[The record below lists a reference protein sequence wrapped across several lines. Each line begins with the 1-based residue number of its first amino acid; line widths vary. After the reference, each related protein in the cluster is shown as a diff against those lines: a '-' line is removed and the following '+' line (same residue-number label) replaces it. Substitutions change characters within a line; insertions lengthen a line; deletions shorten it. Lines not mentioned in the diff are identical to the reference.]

1 MIDLPRLAILPAL
14 LLLCAC
20 PSDKKAAAPPR
31 LAEDTTPVN
40 LDTVKTDI
48 PAAAPDT
55 FTALKRAVRASTT
68 IPDAPPALLEVVQR
82 EQAFSKF
89 CYQEFG
95 EKADPTLVGGVA
107 MVVTV
112 GGDGVSDA
120 RVRAD
125 SWSSKA
131 GKQVNGCL
139 NDKAAKA
146 WKIQA
151 DAVKPG
157 QYVVQLAF
165 RPT

>member
-1 MIDLPRLAILPAL
+1 MRRMIMVPAL
-14 LLLCAC
+14 VLLCAC
-20 PSDKKAAAPPR
+20 PSDKKVAAPPV
-31 LAEDTTPVN
+31 AQDTTPVD
-40 LDTVKTDI
+40 LSAVKTDM

-55 FTALKRAVRASTT
+55 FKPPVFAKPGVSTK
-68 IPDAPPALLEVVQR
+68 IPNAPPELLEVVQR

-95 EKADPTLVGGVA
+95 EKADPSLQGGVA

-112 GGDGVSDA
+112 NGDGVSDA
-120 RVRAD
+120 KVKAD
-125 SWSSKA
+125 SWTSKA

-139 NDKAAKA
+139 NEKATRA
-146 WKIQA
+146 WKIPA

-165 RPT
+165 RPS

>member
-1 MIDLPRLAILPAL
+1 MRLMMLVPAL
-14 LLLCAC
+14 VLLCAC
-20 PSDKKAAAPPR
+20 PSDKKTAPPP
-31 LAEDTTPVN
+31 LAQDTTPVD
-40 LDTVKTDI
+40 LSAVKTDM

-55 FTALKRAVRASTT
+55 FKPPVFMKPGSSKQ
-68 IPDAPPALLEVVQR
+68 IPNAPAELLEVVQR

-95 EKADPTLVGGVA
+95 EKADPSLQGGVA

-112 GGDGVSDA
+112 GGEGVNDA
-120 RVRAD
+120 RVKAD
-125 SWSSKA
+125 SWTSKA

-139 NDKAAKA
+139 NEKAARA
-146 WKIQA
+146 WKIPA

-165 RPT
+165 RPS

>member
-1 MIDLPRLAILPAL
+1 MRRMMLVPAL

-20 PSDKKAAAPPR
+20 PSDKKAAPPPV
-31 LAEDTTPVN
+31 AQDTTPVD
-40 LDTVKTDI
+40 LSAVKTDM

-55 FTALKRAVRASTT
+55 FKPPVFAKAGVSVK
-68 IPDAPPALLEVVQR
+68 IPNAPAELLEVVQR

-95 EKADPTLVGGVA
+95 EKADPSLQGGVA
-107 MVVTV
+107 MLVTV
-112 GGDGVSDA
+112 GGEGVNDA
-120 RVRAD
+120 KVKAD

-139 NDKAAKA
+139 NEKAARA
-146 WKIQA
+146 WKIPA

>member
-1 MIDLPRLAILPAL
+1 MMIVPAL
-14 LLLCAC
+14 VFLCAC
-20 PSDKKAAAPPR
+20 PSDKKAAPPP
-31 LAEDTTPVN
+31 LAQDTTPVD
-40 LDTVKTDI
+40 LSAVKTDM

-55 FTALKRAVRASTT
+55 FKPPVFLKPGTSKQ
-68 IPDAPPALLEVVQR
+68 IPNAPPELLEVVQR

-95 EKADPTLVGGVA
+95 EKADPSLQGGVA

-112 GGDGVSDA
+112 GGDGVNAAS
-120 RVRAD
+120 VKAD

-139 NDKAAKA
+139 NEKAARA
-146 WKIQA
+146 WKIPA

-165 RPT
+165 RPS

>member
-1 MIDLPRLAILPAL
+1 MRRMMLVPAL
-14 LLLCAC
+14 ILLCAC
-20 PSDKKAAAPPR
+20 PSDKKTAPP
-31 LAEDTTPVN
+31 AVVQDTAPVD
-40 LDTVKTDI
+40 LSAVQTAM

-55 FTALKRAVRASTT
+55 FKPPVFLKPGVSMK
-68 IPDAPPALLEVVQR
+68 IPNAPPELLEVVQR

-95 EKADPTLVGGVA
+95 EKADPSLQGGVA

-112 GGDGVSDA
+112 NGEGVSDA
-120 RVRAD
+120 KVRAD
-125 SWSSKA
+125 SWTSKA

-139 NDKAAKA
+139 NEKATRA
-146 WKIQA
+146 WKIPA

>member
-1 MIDLPRLAILPAL
+1 MNRMMLLPAL
-14 LLLCAC
+14 VLLCAC
-20 PSDKKAAAPPR
+20 PSDKKAVAP
-31 LAEDTTPVN
+31 AVAQDTTPVD
-40 LDTVKTDI
+40 LSAVKTDM

-55 FTALKRAVRASTT
+55 FKPPVFAKPGTSVK
-68 IPDAPPALLEVVQR
+68 IPNAPPELLEVVER

-95 EKADPTLVGGVA
+95 EKADPSLQGGVA
-107 MVVTV
+107 MLVTV
-112 GGDGVSDA
+112 NGDGVSDA
-120 RVRAD
+120 KVKAD
-125 SWSSKA
+125 SWTSKA

-139 NDKAAKA
+139 NEKATRA
-146 WKIQA
+146 WKIPA

>member
-1 MIDLPRLAILPAL
+1 MRRMMMVPAL
-14 LLLCAC
+14 VFLCAC
-20 PSDKKAAAPPR
+20 PADKKAQPP
-31 LAEDTTPVN
+31 LAQDTTAVD
-40 LDTVKTDI
+40 LSAVKTDM

-55 FTALKRAVRASTT
+55 FKPPVFAKPGVAAQ
-68 IPDAPPALLEVVQR
+68 IPNAPAELLEVVQR

-95 EKADPTLVGGVA
+95 EKADPSLQGGVA

-112 GGDGVSDA
+112 NGDGVSDA
-120 RVRAD
+120 KVRAD
-125 SWSSKA
+125 SWTSKA

-139 NDKAAKA
+139 NEKATRA
-146 WKIQA
+146 WKIPA

>member
-1 MIDLPRLAILPAL
+1 MNRIGLVPAL
-14 LLLCAC
+14 VLLFAGC
-20 PSDKKAAAPPR
+20 PSDKKAAAPPV
-31 LAEDTTPVN
+31 AQDTTPVD
-40 LDTVKTDI
+40 LSAVKTDM

-55 FTALKRAVRASTT
+55 FKPPVFAKPGVSVK
-68 IPDAPPALLEVVQR
+68 IPNAPPELLEVVQR

-95 EKADPTLVGGVA
+95 EKADPSLQGGVA

-112 GGDGVSDA
+112 GGEGVNDA

-139 NDKAAKA
+139 NEKAARA
-146 WKIQA
+146 WKIPA

>member
-1 MIDLPRLAILPAL
+1 MRRMIMVPAL
-14 LLLCAC
+14 VLLCAC
-20 PSDKKAAAPPR
+20 PGDKKAAPPP
-31 LAEDTTPVN
+31 LAQDTTPVD
-40 LDTVKTDI
+40 LSAVKTDM

-55 FTALKRAVRASTT
+55 FKPPVFAKPRVSAQ
-68 IPDAPPALLEVVQR
+68 IPNAPPELLEVVQR

-95 EKADPTLVGGVA
+95 EKADPSLQGGVA

-112 GGDGVSDA
+112 NGEGLSDA
-120 RVRAD
+120 KVRAD
-125 SWSSKA
+125 SWTSKA
-131 GKQVNGCL
+131 GTQVNGCL
-139 NDKAAKA
+139 NERATRA
-146 WKIQA
+146 WKIPA

>member
-1 MIDLPRLAILPAL
+1 MRRIVMLPAL
-14 LLLCAC
+14 WLLCAC
-20 PSDKKAAAPPR
+20 PSDKKAAPPA
-31 LAEDTTPVN
+31 LAQDTTPVN
-40 LDTVKTDI
+40 LGAVKTDI
-48 PAAAPDT
+48 PPAAPDT
-55 FTALKRAVRASTT
+55 FTAPKPLVRTSTK
-68 IPDAPPALLEVVQR
+68 IPNAPPELLEVVQR

-95 EKADPTLVGGVA
+95 EKADPSLVGGVA

-112 GGDGVSDA
+112 GSEGVNEA
-120 RVRAD
+120 HVQAD

-139 NDKAAKA
+139 NEKAARA
-146 WKIQA
+146 WKIPS

>member
-1 MIDLPRLAILPAL
+1 MVPAL
-14 LLLCAC
+14 VLLCAC
-20 PSDKKAAAPPR
+20 PSDKKAAPPP
-31 LAEDTTPVN
+31 LAQDTTPVD
-40 LDTVKTDI
+40 LGAVKTDM

-55 FTALKRAVRASTT
+55 FKPPVFATPGMSTK
-68 IPDAPPALLEVVQR
+68 IPNAPPELLEVVQR

-95 EKADPTLVGGVA
+95 EKADPSLQGGVA

-112 GGDGVSDA
+112 NGEGVSEA

-125 SWSSKA
+125 SWTSKA

-139 NDKAAKA
+139 NDKAARA
-146 WKIQA
+146 WKIPA

>member
-1 MIDLPRLAILPAL
+1 MMLVPAL
-14 LLLCAC
+14 VLLCAC
-20 PSDKKAAAPPR
+20 PSDKKTAPPP
-31 LAEDTTPVN
+31 LAQDTTPVD
-40 LDTVKTDI
+40 LSAVKTDM

-55 FTALKRAVRASTT
+55 FKPPVFMKPGSSKQ
-68 IPDAPPALLEVVQR
+68 IPNAPAELLEVVQR

-95 EKADPTLVGGVA
+95 EKADPSLQGGVA

-112 GGDGVSDA
+112 GGEGVNDA
-120 RVRAD
+120 RVKAD
-125 SWSSKA
+125 SWTSKA

-139 NDKAAKA
+139 NEKAARA
-146 WKIQA
+146 WKIPA

-165 RPT
+165 RPS

>member
-1 MIDLPRLAILPAL
+1 MRYFAMLPAL

-20 PSDKKAAAPPR
+20 PSDKKPAAPPP
-31 LAEDTTPVN
+31 LAQDTTPADLGV
-40 LDTVKTDI
+40 VKTDI

-55 FTALKRAVRASTT
+55 FTAPAAHRAARASAA

-95 EKADPTLVGGVA
+95 EKADPSLAGGVA
-107 MVVTV
+107 MIVTV
-112 GGDGVSDA
+112 GGEGVSDA

-131 GKQVNGCL
+131 GQQVNGCL
-139 NDKAAKA
+139 NEKAARA
-146 WKIQA
+146 WKIQS

-157 QYVVQLAF
+157 QYVVQLTF

>member
-1 MIDLPRLAILPAL
+1 MRRIVWVPAFV
-14 LLLCAC
+14 LLCAC
-20 PSDKKAAAPPR
+20 PSDKKAAAPPV
-31 LAEDTTPVN
+31 AQDTTPAD
-40 LDTVKTDI
+40 LGTVKTDI

-55 FTALKRAVRASTT
+55 FTAPKPVMRVSTK
-68 IPDAPPALLEVVQR
+68 IPNAPPALLEVVQR

-95 EKADPTLVGGVA
+95 EKADPSLAGGVA

-112 GGDGVSDA
+112 NGDGVSEA
-120 RVRAD
+120 RVQAD

-139 NDKAAKA
+139 NDKAARA

>member
-1 MIDLPRLAILPAL
+1 MRWMLMVPAL
-14 LLLCAC
+14 VLLCAC
-20 PSDKKAAAPPR
+20 PSDKKAAPSP
-31 LAEDTTPVN
+31 LAQDTTPVD
-40 LDTVKTDI
+40 LSAVKTDM

-55 FTALKRAVRASTT
+55 FKPPVFAKPGVSVK
-68 IPDAPPALLEVVQR
+68 IPNAPPELLEVVQR

-95 EKADPTLVGGVA
+95 EKADPSLQGGVA
-107 MVVTV
+107 MLVTV
-112 GGDGVSDA
+112 NGDGVSDA
-120 RVRAD
+120 KVKAD
-125 SWSSKA
+125 SWTSKA

-139 NDKAAKA
+139 NEKATRA
-146 WKIQA
+146 WKIPA

>member
-1 MIDLPRLAILPAL
+1 MMLVPAL
-14 LLLCAC
+14 VLLCAC
-20 PSDKKAAAPPR
+20 PAEKKAAPPP
-31 LAEDTTPVN
+31 LAQDTTPVD
-40 LDTVKTDI
+40 LSAVKTDM

-55 FTALKRAVRASTT
+55 FKPPVFAKPASSVR
-68 IPDAPPALLEVVQR
+68 IPNAPPELLEVVQR

-95 EKADPTLVGGVA
+95 EKADPSLQGGVA

-112 GGDGVSDA
+112 GGEGVNDA
-120 RVRAD
+120 RVKAD

-139 NDKAAKA
+139 NEKAARA
-146 WKIQA
+146 WKIPT

-165 RPT
+165 RPS

>member
-1 MIDLPRLAILPAL
+1 MRRMIMVPAL
-14 LLLCAC
+14 VLLCAC
-20 PSDKKAAAPPR
+20 PSDKKVAAP
-31 LAEDTTPVN
+31 AVAQDTTPVD
-40 LDTVKTDI
+40 LSAVKTDM

-55 FTALKRAVRASTT
+55 FKPPVFAKPGVSTK
-68 IPDAPPALLEVVQR
+68 IPNAPPELLEVVQR

-95 EKADPTLVGGVA
+95 EKADPSLQGGVA

-112 GGDGVSDA
+112 NGDGVSDA
-120 RVRAD
+120 KVKAD
-125 SWSSKA
+125 SWTSKA

-139 NDKAAKA
+139 NEKATRA
-146 WKIQA
+146 WKIPA

-165 RPT
+165 RPS

>member
-1 MIDLPRLAILPAL
+1 MRRMMMVPAL
-14 LLLCAC
+14 VFLCAC
-20 PSDKKAAAPPR
+20 PTEKKAAPA
-31 LAEDTTPVN
+31 LAQDTTAVD
-40 LDTVKTDI
+40 LSAVKTDM

-55 FTALKRAVRASTT
+55 FKPPVFAKPRVSAQ
-68 IPDAPPALLEVVQR
+68 IPNAPAELLEVVQR

-95 EKADPTLVGGVA
+95 EKADPSLQGGVA

-112 GGDGVSDA
+112 NGDGVSDA
-120 RVRAD
+120 KVRAD
-125 SWSSKA
+125 SWTSKA

-139 NDKAAKA
+139 NEKATRA
-146 WKIQA
+146 WKIPA

>member
-1 MIDLPRLAILPAL
+1 MRRMFVVPAL
-14 LLLCAC
+14 VLLCAC
-20 PSDKKAAAPPR
+20 PSDKKAAAPP
-31 LAEDTTPVN
+31 LAQDTTPVD
-40 LDTVKTDI
+40 LSAVKTDM

-55 FTALKRAVRASTT
+55 FKPPVFAKPGVSVR
-68 IPDAPPALLEVVQR
+68 IPNAPPELLEVVQR

-95 EKADPTLVGGVA
+95 EKADPSLQGGVA
-107 MVVTV
+107 MLVTV
-112 GGDGVSDA
+112 NGDGVSDA
-120 RVRAD
+120 KVKAD
-125 SWSSKA
+125 SWTSKA

-139 NDKAAKA
+139 NEKATRA
-146 WKIQA
+146 WKIPA

>member
-1 MIDLPRLAILPAL
+1 MRRMMMVPAL
-14 LLLCAC
+14 ALLCAC
-20 PSDKKAAAPPR
+20 PAEKKAAPP
-31 LAEDTTPVN
+31 LAQDTTAVD
-40 LDTVKTDI
+40 LSAVKTDM

-55 FTALKRAVRASTT
+55 FKPPVFAKPGVAAQ
-68 IPDAPPALLEVVQR
+68 IPNAPPELLEVVQR

-95 EKADPTLVGGVA
+95 EKADPSLQGGVA

-112 GGDGVSDA
+112 NGDGVSDA
-120 RVRAD
+120 KVRAD
-125 SWSSKA
+125 SWTSKA

-139 NDKAAKA
+139 NEKATRA
-146 WKIQA
+146 WKIPA

>member
-1 MIDLPRLAILPAL
+1 MRRLVLLPAM

-20 PSDKKAAAPPR
+20 DAAKKAKPAA
-31 LAEDTTPVN
+31 LSKDTTPVN
-40 LDTVKTDI
+40 LSDVNTDI
-48 PAAAPDT
+48 PPAAPDT
-55 FTALKRAVRASTT
+55 FTAPKPVVRTSTM
-68 IPDAPPALLEVVQR
+68 IPNAPPALLEVVER

-95 EKADPTLVGGVA
+95 EKADPSLAGGVA

-112 GGDGVSDA
+112 GGEGVSEA
-120 RVRAD
+120 HVQAD

-139 NDKAAKA
+139 NDKAARA
-146 WKIQA
+146 WKIPS

-165 RPT
+165 RPS

>member
-1 MIDLPRLAILPAL
+1 MRRIVLLPAV

-20 PSDKKAAAPPR
+20 PSDKKSAPAA
-31 LAEDTTPVN
+31 LAQDTMPVN
-40 LDTVKTDI
+40 LSDVKTDI
-48 PAAAPDT
+48 PPAAPDT
-55 FTALKRAVRASTT
+55 FTAPKPVVRTSTK
-68 IPDAPPALLEVVQR
+68 IPNAPPALLEVVQR

-95 EKADPTLVGGVA
+95 EKADPSLAGGVA

-112 GGDGVSDA
+112 GGEGVSEA
-120 RVRAD
+120 HVQAD

-139 NDKAAKA
+139 NDKAARA
-146 WKIQA
+146 WKIPS
-151 DAVKPG
+151 DAVRPG

-165 RPT
+165 RPS

>member
-1 MIDLPRLAILPAL
+1 MLPAL
-14 LLLCAC
+14 FLLCAC
-20 PSDKKAAAPPR
+20 PSDKKTAPPR
-31 LAEDTTPVN
+31 LAEDTTPAN
-40 LDTVKTDI
+40 LGAVKTDI

-55 FTALKRAVRASTT
+55 FTAPKRLLRVSNKM
-68 IPDAPPALLEVVQR
+68 PDAPPALLEVVQR

-89 CYQEFG
+89 CYEEFG
-95 EKADPTLVGGVA
+95 EKVDPSLAGGVA
-107 MVVTV
+107 IVVTV
-112 GGDGVSDA
+112 NGDGVSDA

-125 SWSSKA
+125 SWSSRA

-139 NDKAAKA
+139 NDRAARA

-151 DAVKPG
+151 NAVKPG

>member
-1 MIDLPRLAILPAL
+1 MLVPAL
-14 LLLCAC
+14 VLLCAC
-20 PSDKKAAAPPR
+20 PSEKKSAPPPV
-31 LAEDTTPVN
+31 AQDTTPVD
-40 LDTVKTDI
+40 LSAVKTAM

-55 FTALKRAVRASTT
+55 FKPPVFMKPGTSRQ
-68 IPDAPPALLEVVQR
+68 IPNATPALLEVVQR

-95 EKADPTLVGGVA
+95 EKADPSLQGGVA

-112 GGDGVSDA
+112 GGDGVSEA
-120 RVRAD
+120 RVKAD

-139 NDKAAKA
+139 NEKAARA
-146 WKIQA
+146 WKIPA

-165 RPT
+165 RPS

>member
-1 MIDLPRLAILPAL
+1 MMLVPAL
-14 LLLCAC
+14 VLLCAC
-20 PSDKKAAAPPR
+20 PADKTAAPPP
-31 LAEDTTPVN
+31 LAQDTTPVD
-40 LDTVKTDI
+40 LSAVKTDM

-55 FTALKRAVRASTT
+55 FKPPVFAKPGSSVR
-68 IPDAPPALLEVVQR
+68 IPNAPPELLEVVQR

-95 EKADPTLVGGVA
+95 EKADPSLQGGVA

-112 GGDGVSDA
+112 GGEGVNEA
-120 RVRAD
+120 RVKAD

-139 NDKAAKA
+139 NEKAARA
-146 WKIQA
+146 WKIPA
-151 DAVKPG
+151 DAVRPG

-165 RPT
+165 RPS